1 MPTSPFSDS
10 DLLPLPSYKDPMMAH
25 GPTWISQENLPI
37 TRSTKTPLLWESNM
51 LTGFINWDMVYLG
64 EVGHYSTQHRL

>member
-1 MPTSPFSDS
+1 
-10 DLLPLPSYKDPMMAH
+10 MAH

-37 TRSTKTPLLWESNM
+37 TRSTKTLLLWESNM